1 MSFISFVYVL
11 QVRVG
16 GFGHER
22 GVTRQRVMR
31 LAIEHMLQKQP
42 ETSES
47 IFRTEKNVVENVYP

>member
-47 IFRTEKNVVENVYP
+47 IF